1 MPSVFIEIYFY
12 GNQIDKIL
20 LLNCK
25 SQLGMLEITPFFVPG
40 VIRFPSRPPHDLQ
53 LAEGRFMKSFDLR
66 RGPAPFDPKATWL
79 VVSTSEKLIKLK
91 PIFISISFPH
101 GRMRAYVTRVKFV

>member
-25 SQLGMLEITPFFVPG
+25 SQLGMSEITPFFVPG